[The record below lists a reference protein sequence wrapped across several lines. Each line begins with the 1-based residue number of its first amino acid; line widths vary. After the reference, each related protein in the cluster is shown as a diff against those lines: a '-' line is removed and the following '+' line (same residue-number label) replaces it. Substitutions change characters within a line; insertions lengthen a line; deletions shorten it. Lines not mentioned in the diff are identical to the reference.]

1 MATIDERVVSLKM
14 NNKQFLSA
22 IKESASSM
30 DRLKDSLK
38 MQGAADGL
46 SRIGEI
52 AKNTTLGDLA
62 TKALDI
68 GKNMTVMQGMG
79 LAAFGGIG
87 AAALSAGQQ
96 ILSGFFQ
103 TVKDG
108 FNEYEL
114 KMRAIQTIMANTAEK
129 GTTLG
134 EVKTSLAELNTYAD
148 KTVYS
153 FSDMTNA
160 IGLFTAAGVD
170 LQTSVASIKGLSNL
184 AAASGSTAQQTATAY
199 TQLSQAISAG
209 VIHLQDW
216 NSLVNAGMGGESF
229 RNALIETSRMMGTGV
244 DEAIAKKGNFRESLK
259 EDWLT
264 AQVMTTTLTALTNDL
279 SEAQLVEMGYSE
291 DQAAML
297 KRFAGNAF
305 DAATKVRTFSQ
316 LIDTTKEA
324 IGSGWA
330 ETFEIL
336 FGDFEEATDLFT
348 GISNW
353 LGQLISDSA
362 DARNSFLQMWKD
374 MGGRSELVR
383 GLTNIFKAL
392 VKIIGQV
399 VSAFRA
405 VFMNA
410 SPEGL
415 YKLTKAFADFTEKLI
430 ITDNFADKLQWTF
443 TGIFSVFHILW
454 TIVSEVGQVIF
465 TVAAHIIG
473 ALFPA
478 FAGVNSGIFQITKV
492 LGKVIYWFDQW
503 FTKLDIG
510 GKVLKLL
517 LPPIDLLGA
526 AIKWVVEK
534 IHDFIM
540 WLDVGTKVTKV
551 GQTLKDLSS
560 KFALVKEA
568 IKNSVIGQ
576 QFITA
581 METIHDTIEKTKD
594 KIHSFGESVGNKL
607 KAKLNAGK
615 AAVSDYFKG
624 FQLGDL
630 SSSEA
635 IISKLTEKFNEL
647 GEKMKIAEKVQWLK
661 EKLIELKD
669 ALEEVW
675 QKIQNSSAWEKLGA
689 TAHAAGQKFKE
700 LAVSFR
706 DWVNGHGDVKQKAG
720 EAAGAVAS
728 VGTATAQAAKDAAGA
743 AKQNF
748 LLKWAEDI
756 KRIAQQLHLPELFET
771 IKQKLVEFKNFIK
784 QQFAPDV
791 KGAAMK
797 AFGGLGEALSKS
809 NENLKSYDMGKIL
822 VGAIGA
828 GTLVAFTR
836 WINSF
841 KKNFDKIGDV
851 AEKFGNVL
859 DQLGGVLEGFQE
871 RLKAKA
877 LLTIA
882 IALGVLAGALVV
894 MSLVPAPKLLITLG
908 VMKILFNM
916 LENMM
921 ESMTELKKFKKD
933 APIIMGLLISL
944 GVALILLATAVR
956 ILAGMEVKEAIV
968 GVTAMLLL
976 LNGLK
981 AFLTGISGTK
991 GAERGASLLMGLA
1004 VACILLSKSVYM
1016 LGSMKTGTALQ
1027 GVIAL
1032 AAIVGVLSG
1041 FLMLTSQ
1048 NPFMAKGAGI
1058 LLGLAVSVNILVAA
1072 IYLLGSMDT
1081 GRLVQGTLAVT
1092 VLITVLSV
1100 ATNVAGRGS
1109 SGRGAASIVAMAA
1122 AIMVLVG
1129 AVYILGSMD
1138 ITKLA
1143 QGMIALAAGLAILVI
1158 AMAAADT
1165 FKEGAIGLAIGS
1177 VSMMM
1182 FAAAM
1187 ERLSGLSWMQV
1198 AIGLVA
1204 LAGGFI
1210 VLLAAAWVAEM
1221 VAPGLILL
1229 TAVLLAFGLALL
1241 PISIGLAAFAAVL
1254 GICATTGSAAFLVLT
1269 EGLQQLGAILPQ
1281 LAIDLANAIA
1291 NFIITLGDKAPE
1303 LAVAMAKLIGAMWY
1317 AIIENTPLVVSAIFT
1332 LISAILT
1339 EMDNHAY
1346 EYGSK
1351 GADTVAKFIQ
1361 GIADNMQS
1369 IINAGADLVINF
1381 LDGIGNNAGRI
1392 IDKAAWTILKF
1403 LEGVRD
1409 AINNYAPRF
1418 RRVGKEIAWAIIDGV
1433 TGGLA
1438 SKAWKIGSELVN
1450 GAKNGIS
1457 KMKSYLGIASPSR
1470 LMKTIGGFMGE
1481 GLAIGIRAEHENIAN
1496 ASEGMGKTA
1505 YEALS
1510 QALEGV
1516 NELIEEDPSYKPEVK
1531 PVLNLEEM
1539 EKQAKGINSLMP
1551 AIGTTL
1557 NAANGARPTIPV
1569 DAKFDDKNSQNGTT
1583 NITFNQTNNSP
1594 EALDA
1599 ADIYRNTKTQLAM
1612 AKDALTV

>member
-22 IKESASSM
+22 IQESASSM
-30 DRLKDSLK
+30 DKLKGALKLDQATSGFNRLS
-38 MQGAADGL
+38 
-46 SRIGEI
+46 EI
-52 AKNTTLGDLA
+52 AKNTTFGDLA
-62 TKALDI
+62 AKALDI

-244 DEAIAKKGNFRESLK
+244 DEAIAKKGSFRESLR

-264 AQVMTTTLTALTNDL
+264 AEVMTKTLTALTNDL

-291 DQAAML
+291 EQAAKL
-297 KRFAGNAF
+297 KLFAGNAF

-316 LIDTTKEA
+316 LVDTTKEA

-336 FGDFEEATDLFT
+336 FGDFDEATELFT
-348 GISNW
+348 SISNW
-353 LGQLISDSA
+353 LGLLIGDSA
-362 DARNSFLQMWKD
+362 RARNGFLQMWKD
-374 MGGRSELVR
+374 LGGRSELVR
-383 GLTNIFKAL
+383 GLGNIFQAL
-392 VKIIGQV
+392 VKVIGQV
-399 VSAFRA
+399 VSAFRD
-405 VFMNA
+405 VFANA
-410 SPEGL
+410 SAEGL
-415 YKLTKAFADFTEKLI
+415 FRMTKAFADFTEKLI

-443 TGIFSVFHILW
+443 TGLFSVFHILW

-492 LGKVIYWFDQW
+492 LGKVIFWFDRW
-503 FTKLDIG
+503 FMSLDLG

-517 LPPIDLLGA
+517 LPPIDLVGK

-540 WLDVGTKVTKV
+540 WLDIGGKVTKL

-560 KFALVKEA
+560 KFGLVKDA
-568 IKNSVIGQ
+568 LKNSVVGQ
-576 QFITA
+576 QFTAA
-581 METIHDTIEKTKD
+581 MESLHSGID
-594 KIHSFGESVGNKL
+594 KAKNKLHEFGQSISNKL

-615 AAVSDYFKG
+615 AALSDYFKG
-624 FQLGDL
+624 FDFGDVSNTEEVIAKLG
-630 SSSEA
+630 
-635 IISKLTEKFNEL
+635 EKFNAL
-647 GEKMKIAEKVQWLK
+647 GEKLKIADRVEWLK
-661 EKLIELKD
+661 AKLIELKE

-675 QKIQNSSAWEKLGA
+675 QKIQNSSAWDKLSN
-689 TAHAAGQKFKE
+689 TAHTAGQKVKD
-700 LAVSFR
+700 LALSFR
-706 DWVNGHGDVKQKAG
+706 DWVNGQGDVAGKATA
-720 EAAGAVAS
+720 AAGAVAS
-728 VGTATAQAAKDAAGA
+728 VGTATAQAAKDAGEA

-748 LLKWAEDI
+748 ILKWMDDI
-756 KRIAQQLHLPELFET
+756 KRMADRLHLPEIFDA
-771 IKQKLVEFKNFIK
+771 IKKKLIEVKEFIT
-784 QQFAPDV
+784 QTVAPKV
-791 KGAAMK
+791 KEAVNKM
-797 AFGGLGEALSKS
+797 FGGIGEAAKNA
-809 NENLKSYDMGKIL
+809 NENLKSYDMGGIL
-822 VGAIGA
+822 LTVLGGGALAAIIS
-828 GTLVAFTR
+828 
-836 WINSF
+836 WMNSF
-841 KKNFDKIGDV
+841 KKNFDKIGSLADKLKDFFDKLTETLDAFIEQIK
-851 AEKFGNVL
+851 AEA
-859 DQLGGVLEGFQE
+859 
-871 RLKAKA
+871 LKQ
-877 LLTIA
+877 IA
-882 IALGVLAGALVV
+882 IALLILAAALII
-894 MSLVPAPKLLITLG
+894 MSLVPFPKLVKGITALGALFAMLTFALKQMEKIDHDKLQGIAGTLTVLAVAMVIMAVAVKMLGNMDPASAMQG
-908 VMKILFNM
+908 VMALLVILTVLTQF
-916 LENMM
+916 M
-921 ESMTELKKFKKD
+921 ETVQKNAKRMQPS
-933 APIIMGLLISL
+933 AN
-944 GVALILLATAVR
+944 ILL
-956 ILAGMEVKEAIV
+956 
-968 GVTAMLLL
+968 
-976 LNGLK
+976 
-981 AFLTGISGTK
+981 
-991 GAERGASLLMGLA
+991 GLA
-1004 VACILLSKSVYM
+1004 VACVLLAGAVFL

-1032 AAIVGVLSG
+1032 SAIIAALAGFMVIVSKNPYMGKGAAI
-1041 FLMLTSQ
+1041 LMS
-1048 NPFMAKGAGI
+1048 
-1058 LLGLAVSVNILVAA
+1058 LAVSVNILVLAIWLLGTMDMGKLLQGVISLSTIIAVLAVAVNVASRGSGKGAA
-1072 IYLLGSMDT
+1072 II
-1081 GRLVQGTLAVT
+1081 LAM
-1092 VLITVLSV
+1092 S
-1100 ATNVAGRGS
+1100 
-1109 SGRGAASIVAMAA
+1109 A
-1122 AIMVLVG
+1122 AIIVF
-1129 AVYILGSMD
+1129 VYAIEKLGEMD
-1138 ITKLA
+1138 IIKLA
-1143 QGMIALAAGLAILVI
+1143 QGMIAFAAGLAILVF
-1158 AMAAADT
+1158 AMAAADAFT
-1165 FKEGAIGLAIGS
+1165 EGAAGLALAAS
-1177 VSMMM
+1177 SMLL
-1182 FAAAM
+1182 FAMAI
-1187 ERLSGLSWMQV
+1187 ERLGQLSWMQV

-1204 LAGGFI
+1204 LAGGLA
-1210 VLLAAAWVAEM
+1210 VLLAAAFIADL

-1229 TAVLLAFGLALL
+1229 TAVLIAFGIALL

-1254 GICATTGSAAFLVLT
+1254 GICATSGAAAFVVLIN
-1269 EGLQQLGAILPQ
+1269 GLKGLAEILPNLAIQ
-1281 LAIDLANAIA
+1281 LALAITA
-1291 NFIITLGDKAPE
+1291 FIVTLGEKAPE
-1303 LAVAMAKLIGAMWY
+1303 VGVAMAKLIGALLY
-1317 AIIENTPLVVSAIFT
+1317 AIIANTPLVVQAIFT
-1332 LISAILT
+1332 LISALLT
-1339 EMDNHAY
+1339 ELDNHAY
-1346 EYGSK
+1346 EFGSK
-1351 GADTVAKFIQ
+1351 GADSVAKFIQ
-1361 GIADNMQS
+1361 GIADNMQN
-1369 IINAGADLVINF
+1369 IINAGSDLIVNF

-1392 IDKAAWTILKF
+1392 IDKAVWTILKF

-1409 AINNYAPRF
+1409 AINNYSARF
-1418 RRVGKEIAWAIIDGV
+1418 RQVGKEIAWAIIDGV

-1438 SKAWKIGSELVN
+1438 SKAWKIGSELVQ

-1557 NAANGARPTIPV
+1557 TAANGARPTIPV

>member
-22 IKESASSM
+22 IQESASSM
-30 DRLKDSLK
+30 DKLKGALKLDQATSGFSRLS
-38 MQGAADGL
+38 
-46 SRIGEI
+46 EI
-52 AKNTTLGDLA
+52 AKNTTFGDLA
-62 TKALDI
+62 AKALDI

-79 LAAFGGIG
+79 IAAFGGIG
-87 AAALSAGQQ
+87 AAALSAGHQ

-129 GTTLG
+129 GTTLS

-209 VIHLQDW
+209 VVHLQDW

-383 GLTNIFKAL
+383 GLTNIFNAL

-517 LPPIDLLGA
+517 LPPIDLVGK

-560 KFALVKEA
+560 KFGLVKEA
-568 IKNSVIGQ
+568 IKNSVVGQ
-576 QFITA
+576 QFLTA
-581 METIHDTIEKTKD
+581 FETVQDTIEKAKN
-594 KIHSFGESVGNKL
+594 KLHEFGENVGNKL

-624 FQLGDL
+624 FSLGDL
-630 SSSEA
+630 SSSEV

-908 VMKILFNM
+908 VMKVLFNM
-916 LENMM
+916 LNDMI
-921 ESMTELKKFKKD
+921 ESMGKMVAFKKH
-933 APIIMGLLISL
+933 APLIMGLLIAL
-944 GVALILLATAVR
+944 GAALILMAVAVR
-956 ILAGMEVKEAIV
+956 ILSGMDVKGALV
-968 GVTAMLLL
+968 GVIAMQVLLGSL
-976 LNGLK
+976 AEFMKQTTHLK
-981 AFLTGISGTK
+981 GV
-991 GAERGASLLMGLA
+991 ERGATLLLGLA
-1004 VACILLSKSVYM
+1004 VACILLSTAVYM
-1016 LGSMKTGTALQ
+1016 LGSMKLGTALQ

-1032 AAIVGVLSG
+1032 NLIIWTLTG
-1041 FLMLTSQ
+1041 FMQLVSQ

-1058 LLGLAVSVNILVAA
+1058 LLGLAVSVNILVSA

-1081 GRLVQGTLAVT
+1081 GRLVQGTVAVT
-1092 VLITVLSV
+1092 VLIAVLSV
-1100 ATNVAGRGS
+1100 ATNVAGRGG
-1109 SGRGAASIVAMAA
+1109 GRGAAAILAMSI
-1122 AIMVLVG
+1122 AIMALVG
-1129 AVYILGSMD
+1129 AVYLLGSMD
-1138 ITKLA
+1138 IVKLA
-1143 QGMIALAAGLAILVI
+1143 QGMIALAAGLAILVF

-1177 VSMMM
+1177 ISLMVLAM
-1182 FAAAM
+1182 AM
-1187 ERLSGLSWMQV
+1187 ERLAGLSWMQV

-1204 LAGGFI
+1204 LAGGLI
-1210 VLLAAAWVAEM
+1210 VLLAAAWAAEM
-1221 VAPGLILL
+1221 VAPGLVLL

-1303 LAVAMAKLIGAMWY
+1303 LAVAMAKLIGAMLQ
-1317 AIIENTPLVVSAIFT
+1317 AIIDNTPLVVEAIFT
-1332 LISAILT
+1332 LISALLT
-1339 EMDNHAY
+1339 EIDNHAY
-1346 EYGSK
+1346 EFGYK
-1351 GADTVAKFIQ
+1351 GADSVAKYIQ
-1361 GIADNMQS
+1361 GIADNMQK
-1369 IINAGADLVINF
+1369 IVNAGADLIVNF

-1392 IDKAAWTILKF
+1392 IDKAVWTILKF

-1409 AINNYAPRF
+1409 AINNYSARF
-1418 RRVGKEIAWAIIDGV
+1418 RQVGKEIAWAIIDGV

-1438 SKAWKIGSELVN
+1438 SKAWKIGSELVQ

-1531 PVLNLEEM
+1531 PVLDLTEM

>member
-22 IKESASSM
+22 IQESASSM
-30 DRLKDSLK
+30 DKLKGALKLDQATSGFSRLS
-38 MQGAADGL
+38 
-46 SRIGEI
+46 EI
-52 AKNTTLGDLA
+52 AKNTTFGDLA
-62 TKALDI
+62 AKALDI

-209 VIHLQDW
+209 VVHLQDW

-517 LPPIDLLGA
+517 LPPIDLLGT

-540 WLDVGTKVTKV
+540 WLDVGAKVTKV
-551 GQTLKDLSS
+551 GQALKDLSS
-560 KFALVKEA
+560 KFSLVKEA

-576 QFITA
+576 QFIA
-581 METIHDTIEKTKD
+581 AFETVQDTIEKAKN
-594 KIHSFGESVGNKL
+594 KLHEFGENVGNKL

-624 FQLGDL
+624 FSLGDL
-630 SSSEA
+630 SSSEV

-908 VMKILFNM
+908 VMKVLFNM
-916 LENMM
+916 LNDMI
-921 ESMTELKKFKKD
+921 ESMGKMVAFKKH
-933 APIIMGLLISL
+933 APLIMGLLIAL
-944 GVALILLATAVR
+944 GAALILMAVAVR
-956 ILAGMEVKEAIV
+956 ILSGMDVKGALV
-968 GVTAMLLL
+968 GVIAMQVLLGSL
-976 LNGLK
+976 AEFMKQTTHLK
-981 AFLTGISGTK
+981 GV
-991 GAERGASLLMGLA
+991 ERGATLLLGLA
-1004 VACILLSKSVYM
+1004 VACILLSTAVYM
-1016 LGSMKTGTALQ
+1016 LGSMKLGTALQ

-1032 AAIVGVLSG
+1032 NLIIWTLTG
-1041 FLMLTSQ
+1041 FMQLVSQ

-1058 LLGLAVSVNILVAA
+1058 LLGLAVSVNILVSA

-1081 GRLVQGTLAVT
+1081 GRLVQGTIAVT
-1092 VLITVLSV
+1092 VLIAVLSV
-1100 ATNVAGRGS
+1100 ATNVAGRSG
-1109 SGRGAASIVAMAA
+1109 GRGAAAILAMSIGIMA
-1122 AIMVLVG
+1122 LVG
-1129 AVYILGSMD
+1129 AVYLLGSMD
-1138 ITKLA
+1138 IVKLA
-1143 QGMIALAAGLAILVI
+1143 QGMIALAAGLAILVF

-1177 VSMMM
+1177 ISLMV

-1204 LAGGFI
+1204 LAGGFV

-1303 LAVAMAKLIGAMWY
+1303 LAAAMAKLIGAMLY

-1346 EYGSK
+1346 EYGTR
-1351 GADTVAKFIQ
+1351 GATTVAKFIQ

-1418 RRVGKEIAWAIIDGV
+1418 RKVGKEIAWAIIDGV

-1438 SKAWKIGSELVN
+1438 SKAWKIGSELVQ

>member
-30 DRLKDSLK
+30 DRIKEALK
-38 MQGAADGL
+38 MDGAADGL
-46 SRIGEI
+46 RRVGEI
-52 AKNTTLGDLA
+52 ARNTTLGDLA
-62 TKALDI
+62 RSAVDAAS
-68 GKNMTVMQGMG
+68 NMSVMQGIG
-79 LAAFGGIG
+79 VAALGGIG
-87 AAALSAGQQ
+87 AAAIDAGKTILQQ
-96 ILSGFFQ
+96 MVQPAI
-103 TVKDG
+103 DG
-108 FNEYEL
+108 FKEYETQIN
-114 KMRAIQTIMANTAEK
+114 AVQTILANTSQN
-129 GTTLG
+129 GTTLDQ
-134 EVKTSLAELNTYAD
+134 VNAALDELNSYAD
-148 KTVYS
+148 KTIYN
-153 FSDMTNA
+153 FTEMTNSIGTFTVA
-160 IGLFTAAGVD
+160 GIGLEDATTAVKGFSNMAALSGANAQQAAGATY
-170 LQTSVASIKGLSNL
+170 QL
-184 AAASGSTAQQTATAY
+184 A
-199 TQLSQAISAG
+199 QAMSAG
-209 VIHLQDW
+209 KVQLQDW
-216 NSLVNAGMGGESF
+216 LSMEHTGIGGKQF
-229 RNALIETSRMMGTGV
+229 QDALIETSRIMNTGV
-244 DEAIAKKGNFRESLK
+244 DAAIAKQGSFRQSLQ
-259 EDWLT
+259 EGWLT
-264 AQVMTTTLTALTNDL
+264 SEVMLQTLKVMTNDL
-279 SEAQLVEMGYSE
+279 SEAQIMEMGYSE
-291 DQAAML
+291 EQAAKL
-297 KRFAGNAF
+297 KQLAQNAS
-305 DAATKVRTFSQ
+305 DSATQIRTFTQ
-316 LIDTTKEA
+316 MIGTWQEVL
-324 IGSGWA
+324 GSGWA
-330 ETFEIL
+330 ETWRIII
-336 FGDFEEATDLFT
+336 GDFADAQVLFT
-348 GISNW
+348 SVGNW
-353 LGQLISDSA
+353 VGDLIAEMS
-362 DARNSFLQMWKD
+362 DARNSFLKTWAAL
-374 MGGRSELVR
+374 GGRTELLR
-383 GLTNIFKAL
+383 GLHNIFRAL

-399 VSAFRA
+399 VSAFRD
-405 VFMNA
+405 VFSNA
-410 SPEGL
+410 SAQGL
-415 YKLTKAFADFTEKLI
+415 FDMTKAFADFTEKLI

-443 TGIFSVFHILW
+443 TGLFSIFHILW
-454 TIVSEVGQVIF
+454 TVISEVGQVIF

-473 ALFPA
+473 AFFPA
-478 FAGVNSGIFQITKV
+478 VTGINSGVFQLTKV
-492 LGKVIYWFDQW
+492 LGKVIFWFDQW

-510 GKVLKLL
+510 GKILKLL
-517 LPPIDLLGA
+517 LPPIDLVGK
-526 AIKWVVEK
+526 AIKWVVEA
-534 IHDFIM
+534 IHSFIM
-540 WLDVGTKVTKV
+540 WLDIGGKVTHL

-560 KFALVKEA
+560 KFGLVKEA
-568 IKNSVIGQ
+568 LKNSVVGQ
-576 QFITA
+576 QFSAA
-581 METIHDTIEKTKD
+581 MTSLHNGID
-594 KIHSFGESVGNKL
+594 KVKNKLHEFGQSVGNKL
-607 KAKLNAGK
+607 KAKLDAGK

-635 IISKLTEKFNEL
+635 IISKLSEKFNEL
-647 GEKMKIAEKVQWLK
+647 GEKLKIAEKVQWLK

-689 TAHAAGQKFKE
+689 TAHVAGQKFKE

-771 IKQKLVEFKNFIK
+771 IKQKLVEFKDFIK

-797 AFGGLGEALSKS
+797 AFGGIGEALSKS

-828 GTLVAFTR
+828 GTLIAFTR

-916 LENMM
+916 LNDMI
-921 ESMTELKKFKKD
+921 ESMGKMVAFKKH
-933 APIIMGLLISL
+933 APLIMGLLIAL
-944 GVALILLATAVR
+944 GAALILMAVAVR
-956 ILAGMEVKEAIV
+956 ILAGMDV
-968 GVTAMLLL
+968 
-976 LNGLK
+976 
-981 AFLTGISGTK
+981 K
-991 GAERGASLLMGLA
+991 GALIGVISMQVLLGSLAEFLKQTTHLKGVERGATLLMGLA
-1004 VACILLSKSVYM
+1004 IACILLSTAVYM
-1016 LGSMKTGTALQ
+1016 LGSMKLGTALQ

-1032 AAIVGVLSG
+1032 NLIIWTLAG
-1041 FLMLTSQ
+1041 FMQLVSQ

-1058 LLGLAVSVNILVAA
+1058 LLGLAVSVNILVSA

-1081 GRLVQGTLAVT
+1081 GRLIQGTLAVT
-1092 VLITVLSV
+1092 VLIAVLSV
-1100 ATNVAGRGS
+1100 ATNVAGRGG
-1109 SGRGAASIVAMAA
+1109 GRGAAAILAMSI
-1122 AIMVLVG
+1122 AIMALVG
-1129 AVYILGSMD
+1129 AVYLLGSMD
-1138 ITKLA
+1138 IVKLA
-1143 QGMIALAAGLAILVI
+1143 QGMIALAAGLAILVF

-1177 VSMMM
+1177 ISLMVLAM
-1182 FAAAM
+1182 AM
-1187 ERLSGLSWMQV
+1187 ERLAGLSWMQV
-1198 AIGLVA
+1198 AIGLIA
-1204 LAGGFI
+1204 LAGGLI
-1210 VLLAAAWVAEM
+1210 VLLAAAYVAEM
-1221 VAPGLILL
+1221 VAPGLIIL

-1369 IINAGADLVINF
+1369 IVNAGADLIVNF

-1392 IDKAAWTILKF
+1392 IDKAVWTILKF

-1409 AINNYAPRF
+1409 AINNYSARF
-1418 RRVGKEIAWAIIDGV
+1418 RQVGKEIAWAIIDGV

-1438 SKAWKIGSELVN
+1438 SKAWKIGSELVQ

-1505 YEALS
+1505 YDALS

-1516 NELIEEDPSYKPEVK
+1516 NDLIEEDPSYKPEVK

-1539 EKQAKGINSLMP
+1539 QKQAKGINSLMP
-1551 AIGTTL
+1551 AVGTTL
-1557 NAANGARPTIPV
+1557 TAANGARPTIPV

>member
-1 MATIDERVVSLKM
+1 MATIDERIVSLKM

-22 IKESASSM
+22 IRESASSM
-30 DRLKDSLK
+30 DKLRDSLK
-38 MQGAADGL
+38 MDNAAAGL
-46 SRIGEI
+46 KRVGEI
-52 AKNTTLGDLA
+52 ARNTTLGDLA
-62 TKALDI
+62 RSAVDAAS
-68 GKNMTVMQGMG
+68 NMSIMQGVG
-79 LAAFGGIG
+79 IAALGGIG
-87 AAALSAGQQ
+87 AAAIDAGKSILQQ
-96 ILSGFFQ
+96 MVQPAI
-103 TVKDG
+103 DG
-108 FNEYEL
+108 FKEYETQIN
-114 KMRAIQTIMANTAEK
+114 AVQTILANTSQN
-129 GTTLG
+129 GTTLDQ
-134 EVKTSLAELNTYAD
+134 VNAALDELNTYAD
-148 KTVYS
+148 KTIYN
-153 FSDMTNA
+153 FTEMTNSIGTFTVA
-160 IGLFTAAGVD
+160 GIGLEDATTAVKGFSNMAALSGANAQQAAGATYQ
-170 LQTSVASIKGLSNL
+170 LAQAMSSGKVA
-184 AAASGSTAQQTATAY
+184 
-199 TQLSQAISAG
+199 
-209 VIHLQDW
+209 LQDW
-216 NSLVNAGMGGESF
+216 MSLEHTGIGGKQF
-229 RNALIETSRMMGTGV
+229 QDALIETSRIMNTGV
-244 DEAIAKKGNFRESLK
+244 DAAIAKQGSFRLSLQ
-259 EDWLT
+259 EGWLT
-264 AQVMTTTLTALTNDL
+264 SEVMLQTLKVMTNDL
-279 SEAQLVEMGYSE
+279 SEAQIMEMGYSE
-291 DQAAML
+291 EQAAKLKML
-297 KRFAGNAF
+297 AQKASES
-305 DAATKVRTFSQ
+305 ATQIRTFTQ
-316 LIDTTKEA
+316 MIGTWQEVL
-324 IGSGWA
+324 GSGWA
-330 ETFEIL
+330 ETWRIII
-336 FGDFEEATDLFT
+336 GDFADAQVLFT
-348 GISNW
+348 SVGNW
-353 LGQLISDSA
+353 VGDLIAEMS
-362 DARNSFLQMWKD
+362 DARNSFLKTWAAL
-374 MGGRSELVR
+374 GGRTELLR
-383 GLTNIFKAL
+383 GLHNIFRAL

-399 VSAFRA
+399 VSAFRD
-405 VFMNA
+405 VFSNA
-410 SPEGL
+410 SAQGL
-415 YKLTKAFADFTEKLI
+415 FDMTKAFADFTEKLI

-443 TGIFSVFHILW
+443 TGLFSIFHILW
-454 TIVSEVGQVIF
+454 TVISEVGQVIF

-473 ALFPA
+473 AFFPA
-478 FAGVNSGIFQITKV
+478 VTGINSGVFQLTKM
-492 LGKVIYWFDQW
+492 LGKVIFWFDQW

-517 LPPIDLLGA
+517 LPPIDLLGK
-526 AIKWVVEK
+526 AIKWVVEA
-534 IHDFIM
+534 IHSFIM
-540 WLDVGTKVTKV
+540 WLDIGGKVTKV

-560 KFALVKEA
+560 KFGLVKDA
-568 IKNSVIGQ
+568 LKNSIVGQ
-576 QFITA
+576 QFTA
-581 METIHDTIEKTKD
+581 AMDSLHNGIDKVKN
-594 KIHSFGESVGNKL
+594 KIHEFGQSVGNKL

-728 VGTATAQAAKDAAGA
+728 VGTATAQAAKDAADA

-797 AFGGLGEALSKS
+797 AFGGIGDALSKS

-916 LENMM
+916 LNDMI
-921 ESMTELKKFKKD
+921 ESMGKMVAFKKH
-933 APIIMGLLISL
+933 APLIMGLLIAL
-944 GVALILLATAVR
+944 GAALILMAVAVR
-956 ILAGMEVKEAIV
+956 ILAGMDV
-968 GVTAMLLL
+968 
-976 LNGLK
+976 
-981 AFLTGISGTK
+981 K
-991 GAERGASLLMGLA
+991 GALIGVISMQVLLGSLAEFLKQTTHLKGVERGATLLMGLA
-1004 VACILLSKSVYM
+1004 ISCILLATAVYM
-1016 LGSMKTGTALQ
+1016 LGSMKLGTALQ

-1032 AAIVGVLSG
+1032 NLIIWTLTG
-1041 FLMLTSQ
+1041 FMQLVSQ

-1058 LLGLAVSVNILVAA
+1058 LLGLAVSVNILVSA

-1081 GRLVQGTLAVT
+1081 GRLIQGTLAVT
-1092 VLITVLSV
+1092 VLIAVLSV
-1100 ATNVAGRGS
+1100 ATNVAGRGG
-1109 SGRGAASIVAMAA
+1109 GRGAAAILAMSI
-1122 AIMVLVG
+1122 AIMALVG
-1129 AVYILGSMD
+1129 AVYLLGSMD
-1138 ITKLA
+1138 IVKLA
-1143 QGMIALAAGLAILVI
+1143 QGMIALAAGLAILVF

-1177 VSMMM
+1177 ISLMVLAM
-1182 FAAAM
+1182 AM
-1187 ERLSGLSWMQV
+1187 ERLAGLSWMQV

-1204 LAGGFI
+1204 LAGGLI
-1210 VLLAAAWVAEM
+1210 VLLAAAWAAEM
-1221 VAPGLILL
+1221 VAPGLVLL

-1303 LAVAMAKLIGAMWY
+1303 LAVAMAKLIGAMLY

-1346 EYGSK
+1346 EYGAK

-1369 IINAGADLVINF
+1369 IVNAGADLIVNF

-1392 IDKAAWTILKF
+1392 IDKAVWTVLKF

-1409 AINNYAPRF
+1409 AINNYSARF
-1418 RRVGKEIAWAIIDGV
+1418 RQVGKEIAWAIIDGV

-1438 SKAWKIGSELVN
+1438 SKAWKIGSELVQ

-1531 PVLNLEEM
+1531 PVLDLTEM

>member
-22 IKESASSM
+22 IQESASSM
-30 DRLKDSLK
+30 DKLKGALKLDQATSGFNRLS
-38 MQGAADGL
+38 
-46 SRIGEI
+46 EI
-52 AKNTTLGDLA
+52 AKNTTFGDLA
-62 TKALDI
+62 AKALDI

-244 DEAIAKKGNFRESLK
+244 DEAIAKKGSFRESLR

-264 AQVMTTTLTALTNDL
+264 AEVMTKTLTALTNDL
-279 SEAQLVEMGYSE
+279 SESQLVEMGYSE
-291 DQAAML
+291 EQAAKL
-297 KRFAGNAF
+297 KLFAGNAF

-336 FGDFEEATDLFT
+336 FGDFDEATELFT
-348 GISNW
+348 AISDW
-353 LGQLISDSA
+353 LGSMIKGSA
-362 DARNSFLQMWKD
+362 DARNGFLQMWKD
-374 MGGRSELVR
+374 LGGRKDLIQ
-383 GLTNIFKAL
+383 GLSNIFSAV
-392 VKIIGQV
+392 VKVIGQIAT
-399 VSAFRA
+399 AFRR
-405 VFMNA
+405 VFMNLGA
-410 SPEGL
+410 ESL
-415 YKLTKAFADFTEKLI
+415 VKVTKAFADFTEKLI
-430 ITDNFADKLQWTF
+430 ITNNFAEKLEWTF

-517 LPPIDLLGA
+517 LPPIDLLGT

-551 GQTLKDLSS
+551 SQVLKDLSS
-560 KFALVKEA
+560 KFGLVKEA

-581 METIHDTIEKTKD
+581 FETIQDTIEKAKN
-594 KIHSFGESVGNKL
+594 KLHEFGENVGNKL

-771 IKQKLVEFKNFIK
+771 IKQKLIEFKNFIK

-797 AFGGLGEALSKS
+797 AFGGIGDALSKS

-841 KKNFDKIGDV
+841 KKNFDKIGNV

-908 VMKILFNM
+908 VMKVLFNM
-916 LENMM
+916 LNDMI
-921 ESMTELKKFKKD
+921 ESMGKMVAFKKH
-933 APIIMGLLISL
+933 APLIMGLLIAL
-944 GVALILLATAVR
+944 GAALILMAVAVR
-956 ILAGMEVKEAIV
+956 ILAGMDV
-968 GVTAMLLL
+968 
-976 LNGLK
+976 
-981 AFLTGISGTK
+981 K
-991 GAERGASLLMGLA
+991 GALIGVISMQVLLGSLAEFLKQTTHLKGVERGATLLMGLA
-1004 VACILLSKSVYM
+1004 ISCILLATAVYM
-1016 LGSMKTGTALQ
+1016 LGSMKLGTALQ

-1032 AAIVGVLSG
+1032 NLIIWTLTG
-1041 FLMLTSQ
+1041 FMQLVSQ

-1081 GRLVQGTLAVT
+1081 GRLIQGTLAVT
-1092 VLITVLSV
+1092 VLIAVLSV
-1100 ATNVAGRGS
+1100 ATNVAGRGG
-1109 SGRGAASIVAMAA
+1109 GRGAAAILAMSI
-1122 AIMVLVG
+1122 AIMALVG
-1129 AVYILGSMD
+1129 AVYLLGSMD
-1138 ITKLA
+1138 IVKLA
-1143 QGMIALAAGLAILVI
+1143 QGMIALAAGLAILVF

-1177 VSMMM
+1177 ISLMVLAM
-1182 FAAAM
+1182 AM
-1187 ERLSGLSWMQV
+1187 ERLAGLSWMQV

-1204 LAGGFI
+1204 LAGGLI
-1210 VLLAAAWVAEM
+1210 VLLAAAYVAEM
-1221 VAPGLILL
+1221 VAPGLVLL

-1303 LAVAMAKLIGAMWY
+1303 LAVAMAKLIGAIWY
-1317 AIIENTPLVVSAIFT
+1317 AIIENIPLVVSAIFT

-1346 EYGSK
+1346 EYGAK

-1418 RRVGKEIAWAIIDGV
+1418 RKVGKEIAWAIIDGV

-1557 NAANGARPTIPV
+1557 TAANGARPTIPV

>member
-22 IKESASSM
+22 IQESASSM
-30 DRLKDSLK
+30 DKLKGALKLDQATSGFSRLS
-38 MQGAADGL
+38 
-46 SRIGEI
+46 EI
-52 AKNTTLGDLA
+52 AKNTTFGDLA
-62 TKALDI
+62 AKALDI

-87 AAALSAGQQ
+87 AAALSAGHQ

-129 GTTLG
+129 GTTLS

-209 VIHLQDW
+209 VVHLQDW

-336 FGDFEEATDLFT
+336 FGDFEEATELFT

-517 LPPIDLLGA
+517 LPPIDLLGK

-551 GQTLKDLSS
+551 GHTLKDLSS
-560 KFALVKEA
+560 KFGLVKEA
-568 IKNSVIGQ
+568 IKNSVVGQ
-576 QFITA
+576 QFLTA
-581 METIHDTIEKTKD
+581 FETVQHTIEKAKN
-594 KIHSFGESVGNKL
+594 KLHEFGENVGNKL

-624 FQLGDL
+624 FSLGDL
-630 SSSEA
+630 SSSEV

-675 QKIQNSSAWEKLGA
+675 QKIQNSSAWGKLGA

-797 AFGGLGEALSKS
+797 AFGGIGDALSKS

-916 LENMM
+916 LNDMI
-921 ESMTELKKFKKD
+921 ESMGKMVAFKKH
-933 APIIMGLLISL
+933 APLIMGLLIAL
-944 GVALILLATAVR
+944 GAALILMAVAVR
-956 ILAGMEVKEAIV
+956 ILSGMDVKGALV
-968 GVTAMLLL
+968 GVIAMQVLLGSL
-976 LNGLK
+976 AEFMKQTTHLK
-981 AFLTGISGTK
+981 GV
-991 GAERGASLLMGLA
+991 ERGATLLLGLA
-1004 VACILLSKSVYM
+1004 VACILLSTAVYM
-1016 LGSMKTGTALQ
+1016 LGSMKLGTALQ

-1032 AAIVGVLSG
+1032 NLIIWTLTG
-1041 FLMLTSQ
+1041 FMQLVSQ

-1058 LLGLAVSVNILVAA
+1058 LLGLAVSVNILVSA

-1081 GRLVQGTLAVT
+1081 GRLVQGTVAVT
-1092 VLITVLSV
+1092 VLIAVLSV
-1100 ATNVAGRGS
+1100 ATNVAGRSG
-1109 SGRGAASIVAMAA
+1109 GRGAAAILAMSIGIMA
-1122 AIMVLVG
+1122 LVG
-1129 AVYILGSMD
+1129 AVYLLGSMD
-1138 ITKLA
+1138 IVKLA
-1143 QGMIALAAGLAILVI
+1143 QGMIALAAGLAILVF

-1165 FKEGAIGLAIGS
+1165 FKEGAVGLAIGS
-1177 VSMMM
+1177 ISLMV

-1187 ERLSGLSWMQV
+1187 ERLSSLSWMQV

-1204 LAGGFI
+1204 LAGGFV

-1291 NFIITLGDKAPE
+1291 NFIITLGEKAPE
-1303 LAVAMAKLIGAMWY
+1303 LGVAMSKLIGAMLQ
-1317 AIIENTPLVVSAIFT
+1317 AIIDNTPLVVEAIFT
-1332 LISAILT
+1332 LISALLT
-1339 EMDNHAY
+1339 EIDNHAY
-1346 EYGSK
+1346 EFGYK
-1351 GADTVAKFIQ
+1351 GADSVAKYIQ
-1361 GIADNMQS
+1361 GIADNMQN
-1369 IINAGADLVINF
+1369 IVNAGADLIVNF

-1392 IDKAAWTILKF
+1392 IDKAVWTILKF

-1409 AINNYAPRF
+1409 AINNYSARF
-1418 RRVGKEIAWAIIDGV
+1418 RQVGKEIAWAIIDGV

-1539 EKQAKGINSLMP
+1539 EKQAKGINSLIP

>member
-22 IKESASSM
+22 IQESASSM
-30 DRLKDSLK
+30 DKLKGALKLDQATSGFSRLS
-38 MQGAADGL
+38 
-46 SRIGEI
+46 EI
-52 AKNTTLGDLA
+52 AKNTTFGDLA
-62 TKALDI
+62 AKALDI

-87 AAALSAGQQ
+87 AAALSAGHQ

-209 VIHLQDW
+209 VVHLQDW

-517 LPPIDLLGA
+517 LPPIDLVGK

-560 KFALVKEA
+560 KFGLVKEA
-568 IKNSVIGQ
+568 IKNSVVGQ
-576 QFITA
+576 QFLTA
-581 METIHDTIEKTKD
+581 FETVQDTIEKAKN
-594 KIHSFGESVGNKL
+594 KLHEFGENVGNKL

-624 FQLGDL
+624 FSLGDL
-630 SSSEA
+630 SSSEV

-908 VMKILFNM
+908 VMKVLFNM
-916 LENMM
+916 LNDMI
-921 ESMTELKKFKKD
+921 ESMGKMVAFKKH
-933 APIIMGLLISL
+933 APLIMGLLIAL
-944 GVALILLATAVR
+944 GAALILMAVAVR
-956 ILAGMEVKEAIV
+956 ILSGMDVKGALV
-968 GVTAMLLL
+968 GVIAMQVLLGSL
-976 LNGLK
+976 AEFMKQTTHLK
-981 AFLTGISGTK
+981 GV
-991 GAERGASLLMGLA
+991 ERGATLLLGLA
-1004 VACILLSKSVYM
+1004 VACILLSTAVYM
-1016 LGSMKTGTALQ
+1016 LGSMKLGTALQ

-1032 AAIVGVLSG
+1032 NLIIWTLTG
-1041 FLMLTSQ
+1041 FMQLVSQ

-1058 LLGLAVSVNILVAA
+1058 LLGLAVSVNILVSA

-1081 GRLVQGTLAVT
+1081 GRLVQGTIAVT
-1092 VLITVLSV
+1092 VLIAVLSV
-1100 ATNVAGRGS
+1100 ATNVAGRSG
-1109 SGRGAASIVAMAA
+1109 GRGAAAILAMSIGIMA
-1122 AIMVLVG
+1122 LVG
-1129 AVYILGSMD
+1129 AVYLLGSMD
-1138 ITKLA
+1138 IVKLA
-1143 QGMIALAAGLAILVI
+1143 QGMIALAAGLAILVF

-1177 VSMMM
+1177 ISLMV

-1204 LAGGFI
+1204 LAGGFV

-1332 LISAILT
+1332 LISALLT
-1339 EMDNHAY
+1339 ELDNHAY
-1346 EYGSK
+1346 EFGSK
-1351 GADTVAKFIQ
+1351 GADSVAKFIQ
-1361 GIADNMQS
+1361 GIADNMQN
-1369 IINAGADLVINF
+1369 IINAGADLIVNF

-1392 IDKAAWTILKF
+1392 IDKAVWTILKF

-1409 AINNYAPRF
+1409 AINNYSARF
-1418 RRVGKEIAWAIIDGV
+1418 RQVGKEIAWAIIDGV

-1438 SKAWKIGSELVN
+1438 SKAWKIGSELVQ

-1539 EKQAKGINSLMP
+1539 KKQAKGINSLMP

>member
-22 IKESASSM
+22 IQESASSM
-30 DRLKDSLK
+30 DKLKGALKLDQATSGFNRLS
-38 MQGAADGL
+38 
-46 SRIGEI
+46 EI
-52 AKNTTLGDLA
+52 AKNTTFGDLA
-62 TKALDI
+62 AKALDI

-244 DEAIAKKGNFRESLK
+244 DEAIAKKGSFRESLR

-264 AQVMTTTLTALTNDL
+264 AEVMTKTLTALTNDL

-291 DQAAML
+291 EQAAKL
-297 KRFAGNAF
+297 KLFAGNAF

-336 FGDFEEATDLFT
+336 FGDFDEATELFT
-348 GISNW
+348 AISDW
-353 LGQLISDSA
+353 LGSMIKGSA
-362 DARNSFLQMWKD
+362 DARNGFLQMWKD
-374 MGGRSELVR
+374 LGGRKDLIQ
-383 GLTNIFKAL
+383 GLSNIFSAV
-392 VKIIGQV
+392 VKVIGQIAT
-399 VSAFRA
+399 AFRR
-405 VFMNA
+405 VFMNLGA
-410 SPEGL
+410 ESL
-415 YKLTKAFADFTEKLI
+415 VKVTKAFADFTEKLI
-430 ITDNFADKLQWTF
+430 ITNNFAEKLEWTF

-517 LPPIDLLGA
+517 LPPIDLVGK

-551 GQTLKDLSS
+551 GQALKDLSS
-560 KFALVKEA
+560 KFSLVKEA

-581 METIHDTIEKTKD
+581 FETVQDTIEKAKN
-594 KIHSFGESVGNKL
+594 KIHEFGENVGNKL
-607 KAKLNAGK
+607 KAKLNSGK
-615 AAVSDYFKG
+615 AAISDYFKG

-797 AFGGLGEALSKS
+797 AFGGIGDALSKS

-841 KKNFDKIGDV
+841 KKNFDKIGNV

-908 VMKILFNM
+908 VMKVLFNM
-916 LENMM
+916 LNDMI
-921 ESMTELKKFKKD
+921 ESMGKMVAFKKH
-933 APIIMGLLISL
+933 APLIMGLLIALGAALILMAVAVRILSGMDVKGALIGVISMQVLLGSL
-944 GVALILLATAVR
+944 AEFLKQTTHLKGVERGATLLMGLAISCILLATA
-956 ILAGMEVKEAIV
+956 
-968 GVTAMLLL
+968 
-976 LNGLK
+976 
-981 AFLTGISGTK
+981 
-991 GAERGASLLMGLA
+991 
-1004 VACILLSKSVYM
+1004 VYM
-1016 LGSMKTGTALQ
+1016 LGSMKLGTALQ

-1032 AAIVGVLSG
+1032 NLIIWTLAG
-1041 FLMLTSQ
+1041 FMQLVSQ

-1058 LLGLAVSVNILVAA
+1058 LLGLAVSVNILVSA

-1081 GRLVQGTLAVT
+1081 GRLVQGTVAVT
-1092 VLITVLSV
+1092 VLIAVLSV
-1100 ATNVAGRGS
+1100 ATNVAGRGG
-1109 SGRGAASIVAMAA
+1109 GRGAAAILAMSI
-1122 AIMVLVG
+1122 AIMALVG
-1129 AVYILGSMD
+1129 AVYLLGSMD
-1138 ITKLA
+1138 IVKLA
-1143 QGMIALAAGLAILVI
+1143 QGMIALAAGLAILVF

-1177 VSMMM
+1177 ISLMVLAM
-1182 FAAAM
+1182 AM
-1187 ERLSGLSWMQV
+1187 ERLAGLSWMQV

-1204 LAGGFI
+1204 LAGGLI
-1210 VLLAAAWVAEM
+1210 VLLAAAYVAEM
-1221 VAPGLILL
+1221 VAPGLVIL

-1346 EYGSK
+1346 EYGAK

-1505 YEALS
+1505 YETLS
-1510 QALEGV
+1510 KALEGV
-1516 NELIEEDPSYKPEVK
+1516 NDLIEEDPSYKPEVK